1 MNYEIKN
8 FENEDGNKFVGF
20 KITDD
25 KGAVFVIDKRVPLQ
39 DGKTNE
45 QYISDA
51 LAMCQDEINGWQQ
64 SSALV
69 GRKWNPETNSFVEE
83 NA

>member
-25 KGAVFVIDKRVPLQ
+25 KGSVFVIDKRVPLQ

-45 QYISDA
+45 QYVSDA
-51 LAMCQDEINGWQQ
+51 LAMCQDEIAEWQQ
-64 SSALV
+64 SFALI
-69 GRKWNPETNSFVEE
+69 GRKWNPETNAFE
-83 NA
+83 